1 MNKLGIFIILFII
14 PCDSL
19 KCSWNYEN
27 LISFEQNF
35 YSNQSKNINEI
46 TCLNSGEW
54 GISRSP
60 CDIDKNS
67 LAGFTHIYVYD
78 CEFIEDKPIC
88 RITDLNRKKH
98 YSTRLATRFLIN
110 CECGEKNNIKKCTF
124 HINAKFK
131 PGEKDYHPVITYLLL
146 LTLFLFIFS
155 MTSIFYYYPSLSTI
169 VILMVY
175 VIYLEKN
182 KLDRYVFNSYV
193 LLN

>member
-98 YSTRLATRFLIN
+98 YSTRLDTKFLID
-110 CECGEKNNIKKCTF
+110 CECGEKNNIKKCTI